1 MIEIER
7 KFLVLTDA
15 YKKDA
20 STSYAIKQGFL
31 NSHAE
36 RTVRVRLKEGI
47 GVLTIKGKSSE
58 DGLSRY
64 EWEKEIPFKDAEELF
79 KLCEEGTIEK
89 LRSEVKSGDHLFEI
103 DEFFGEN
110 EGLVIAEIELNNE
123 NEHFEKP
130 DWLGEEVT
138 GDIRYYNSQLS
149 KHPFSQWNK

>member
-20 STSYAIKQGFL
+20 TTSYAIKQGFL

-36 RTVRVRLKEGI
+36 RTVRVRLKEDIGI
-47 GVLTIKGKSSE
+47 LTIKGKSSE

-64 EWEKEIPFKDAEELF
+64 EWEKEISFKDAEELF

-89 LRSEVKSGDHLFEI
+89 VRYIKCWPNRSSRSRRGTRRRWMLWTRRRKRS
-103 DEFFGEN
+103 
-110 EGLVIAEIELNNE
+110 ARTART
-123 NEHFEKP
+123 K
-130 DWLGEEVT
+130 
-138 GDIRYYNSQLS
+138 RLS
-149 KHPFSQWNK
+149 WR